1 MAVRSSTL
9 RTVAWMGALAVAL
22 ALVGL
27 AYARSGDTGEVVT
40 PASPA
45 PGVPDDPGDGCGEA
59 ASTDPANL
67 GVDRT
72 IARCGAGAPAARPLR
87 RAATVRV
94 AIPERTEAM
103 APLLLA
109 DALDEFEAENL
120 TVEIVELDLAE
131 AYAAMA
137 DGEVDVVVG
146 GIDAPFFD
154 AVHDGV
160 GARLVLGGAVARR
173 PSDLASPQTGLWL
186 RADLINED
194 GEWDNVE
201 GTTVLVTGGLGSAA
215 LYPIDNTL
223 GQEELNANSIDFASV
238 TSEAAAAR
246 LRAAVVGGAWLPEPE
261 ATAVAEDPALIQV
274 TTLPGSESIDGT
286 VFSRRLMRQDR
297 AVGLAYA
304 RAVIRTIN
312 TYLADGYDDAAVTA
326 LAEALDVPESAVTAG
341 PAPLFD
347 WELRSGTT
355 IRIQDS
361 LVMVGAV
368 GYERPTGES
377 RLVDRTI
384 YADVVAEDAGGEGDD
399 AGAAGEGAG

>member
-1 MAVRSSTL
+1 MAVLAT
-9 RTVAWMGALAVAL
+9 ALVV
-22 ALVGL
+22 VGL
-27 AYARSGDTGEVVT
+27 AYVRSGDSGEVVT
-40 PASPA
+40 PASPG
-45 PGVPDDPGDGCGEA
+45 PGVPDDPGDGCGQA
-59 ASTDPANL
+59 ASTDPADL
-67 GVDRT
+67 SVDRT
-72 IARCGAGAPAARPLR
+72 VARCGAGAPAAQPLR

-103 APLLLA
+103 APLLVA
-109 DALDEFEAENL
+109 DARGEFEAENL
-120 TVEIVELDLAE
+120 TVEIVELDPAD

-137 DGEVDVVVG
+137 DGEVDVVMG

-154 AVHDGV
+154 AVHDGG
-160 GARLVLGGAVARR
+160 GARLVLGGTVARR

-186 RADLINED
+186 RADLIDED

-201 GTTVLVTGGLGSAA
+201 GTTVLVTGGMGSAA

-223 GQEELNANSIDFASV
+223 GQEEMNANSVDFAPA
-238 TSEAAAAR
+238 TSEAAADR
-246 LRAAVVGGAWLPEPE
+246 LRAALVGGAWLPEPE

-286 VFSRRLMRQDR
+286 VFSRRLVGEDR

-304 RAVIRTIN
+304 RAVMRTIN
-312 TYLADGYDDAAVTA
+312 THLADGYDDAAVA
-326 LAEALDVPESAVTAG
+326 ELAEALGEPESAVAAG

-361 LVMVGAV
+361 LVVVGAV

-384 YADVVAEDAGGEGDD
+384 YGDVVAEAAGGEGDD
-399 AGAAGEGAG
+399 ADEGG

>member
-1 MAVRSSTL
+1 VRSSTL
-9 RTVAWMGALAVAL
+9 RTVAWIGVLAA
-22 ALVGL
+22 ALVLVGV
-27 AYARSGDTGEVVT
+27 AYARGGDSSEVVT
-40 PASPA
+40 PASPG
-45 PGVPDDPGDGCGEA
+45 PGVPDDPGDGCGDA
-59 ASTDPANL
+59 ASTDPADL
-67 GVDRT
+67 SVDRT
-72 IARCGAGAPAARPLR
+72 IARCGTAEPAARPLE

-94 AIPERTEAM
+94 AISERTEAM

-109 DALDEFEAENL
+109 DARGEFEAENL
-120 TVEIVELDLAE
+120 AVEIVELDLADAYE
-131 AYAAMA
+131 AMT
-137 DGEVDVVVG
+137 DGEIDVVVG

-223 GQEELNANSIDFASV
+223 GQEELNANAVDFAPA
-238 TSEAAAAR
+238 TSDAAAAR

-261 ATAVAEDPALIQV
+261 ATAVADDPSLIQV

-297 AVGLAYA
+297 EVGLAYA

-312 TYLADGYDDAAVTA
+312 TYLADGYDDEAVTA

-347 WELRSGTT
+347 WELRTGTT
-355 IRIQDS
+355 SRIQDS

-384 YADVVAEDAGGEGDD
+384 YEDVVANAAAGGGGDAEETD
-399 AGAAGEGAG
+399 RDDGG

>member
-1 MAVRSSTL
+1 MAVLAT
-9 RTVAWMGALAVAL
+9 ALVLVAL
-22 ALVGL
+22 A
-27 AYARSGDTGEVVT
+27 YTRSGDSGEAVT
-40 PASPA
+40 PASPG
-45 PGVPDDPGDGCGEA
+45 PGVPDDPGDGCGDA
-59 ASTDPANL
+59 ASTDAADL
-67 GVDRT
+67 SVDRT
-72 IARCGAGAPAARPLR
+72 VARCGAGAPAARPLR

-94 AIPERTEAM
+94 AIPDRTEAM

-109 DALDEFEAENL
+109 DALGEFEAESL
-120 TVEIVELDLAE
+120 TVEIVELDPAA

-137 DGEVDVVVG
+137 DGAVDVVVG

-201 GTTVLVTGGLGSAA
+201 GTTVLLTGGMGSAA

-223 GQEELNANSIDFASV
+223 GQEEMNANSVDFAPA
-238 TSEAAAAR
+238 TSEGAAAR
-246 LRAAVVGGAWLPEPE
+246 LRAAAVGGAWLSEPA

-297 AVGLAYA
+297 EVGLAYA
-304 RAVIRTIN
+304 RAVMRTIN
-312 TYLADGYDDAAVTA
+312 THLADGYDDAAVTP
-326 LAEALDVPESAVTAG
+326 LAEALDAPESAVTAG

-361 LVMVGAV
+361 LVVVGAV

-384 YADVVAEDAGGEGDD
+384 YADVVAAAAGGEGDD
-399 AGAAGEGAG
+399 ADEGG